1 MNNYRIMSFVNA
13 YIFIYIG
20 HWVFHRV
27 KYLKPLEAEHGTL
40 SHFIPSKKIQGGSE
54 REK

>member
-1 MNNYRIMSFVNA
+1 MSFVNA
-13 YIFIYIG
+13 YSFCAFIYIG

-27 KYLKPLEAEHGTL
+27 KYLKPLEADHGTL